1 MTAALTAVIHPSILK
16 LVRITAAMRRMIA
29 FNTNVNRP
37 RVRILIGSV
46 RIKRIGFIIA
56 FRNPMTKLAIIA
68 ALKSLRSKPF
78 TNLEVIRRAIAE
90 KIQIKITFNLIDSDE
105 VYTLAS

>member
-1 MTAALTAVIHPSILK
+1 MTAALTAVIHPSMLK
-16 LVRITAAMRRMIA
+16 LGRIPAAMRRMIA
-29 FNTNVNRP
+29 FNTNVNSP

-46 RIKRIGFIIA
+46 KIKRIGFIIA
-56 FRNPMTKLAIIA
+56 FKNPMTKLAIIE

-90 KIQIKITFNLIDSDE
+90 KIQTKIIFNIKTPMKFIL
-105 VYTLAS
+105 